1 MYSFVFGLLK
11 TNLIDFSMLQ
21 SDFDDSDLKDDSL
34 MDVDETPEVE
44 MPVAEGETQVKTEA
58 VEGEEVEVKEETL
71 DESVK
76 MEMTENEIEIK
87 EENIPEKTE
96 NDSVRDLFQKSILIK
111 DFFHELIGYLMVA
124 VVTFFINIVME
135 IPIQQKA
142 IFLIYLKK
150 QPSLVWCP
158 TFFRRTLFRQT
169 LFRLDIFVCVPKKI
183 VNL

>member
-111 DFFHELIGYLMVA
+111 DFFHELNGSCGHLLHKHSHGDPHSTKGNLFNLFKKTTQLI
-124 VVTFFINIVME
+124 VVPDVF
-135 IPIQQKA
+135 
-142 IFLIYLKK
+142 
-150 QPSLVWCP
+150 
-158 TFFRRTLFRQT
+158 
-169 LFRLDIFVCVPKKI
+169 
-183 VNL
+183 

>member
-96 NDSVRDLFQKSILIK
+96 NDSVRDLFQKSLLIK
-111 DFFHELIGYLMVA
+111 DFFHPYLSNFSNLRENEYFSVYKTISDFNHRYKFE
-124 VVTFFINIVME
+124 VLSN
-135 IPIQQKA
+135 
-142 IFLIYLKK
+142 FL
-150 QPSLVWCP
+150 
-158 TFFRRTLFRQT
+158 
-169 LFRLDIFVCVPKKI
+169 LDDVHD
-183 VNL
+183 